1 VDQVRLIVVRGNSGS
16 GKTSV
21 ALGLR
26 RVYGRGIAWV
36 SQDTIRRT
44 ILGDFDHLGG
54 RNIGLIDQVV
64 RYSLA
69 CGYHVVLDGIM
80 DTRRYEPMLAGLRRD
95 HTGPSFFYYLDAS
108 LEETL
113 RRHDTRIQRT
123 EFGAEDLRCWYRPRD
138 LLATIPERVIPESST
153 FAETVSAILADSQ
166 LLTSVIFRAEAA
178 ADRDLTS
185 WLELVQ
191 EVEPLFGA
199 MPDFAA
205 HARRALDR
213 GSALVVRDRDDT
225 VLGAALLSH
234 GPADHEIDWLAVRA
248 DARRRGVAHALL
260 AAIMAR
266 WPPPDDIEVV
276 TFGPHVSD
284 GQPARALYESVGFR
298 PAEIL
303 PAGPDGGSRQRFVLQ
318 QGLASAD
325 QAALAGLA

>member
-1 VDQVRLIVVRGNSGS
+1 MDQVRLIVLRGNSGS

-21 ALGLR
+21 ALELR
-26 RVYGRGIAWV
+26 EAYGRGIAWV

-44 ILGDFDHLGG
+44 ILRDFDHAGG
-54 RNIGLIDQVV
+54 RNIGLIDQIV

-69 CGYHVVLDGIM
+69 RGYHVVLDGIM

-123 EFGAEDLRCWYRPRD
+123 EFGAEDMRRWYRPRD
-138 LLATIPERVIPESST
+138 LLTTIPERVIPQSST
-153 FAETVSAILADSQ
+153 LAQTVSVILADSQ
-166 LLTSVIFRAEAA
+166 LLTSVILRAEAA

-191 EVEPLFGA
+191 EVEPIFGP
-199 MPDFAA
+199 MPDFAV
-205 HARRALDR
+205 HARRAADR

-234 GPADHEIDWLAVRA
+234 SPSSRKIHWLAVRA
-248 DARRRGVAHALL
+248 DARRRGVARVLL
-260 AAIMAR
+260 AAILAR

-276 TFGPHVSD
+276 TFGPHVSY
-284 GQPARALYESVGFR
+284 GRPARALYESAGFR
-298 PAEIL
+298 PAEIR
-303 PAGPDGGSRQRFVLQ
+303 PAGPEGGSRQRFVLQ
-318 QGLASAD
+318 Q
-325 QAALAGLA
+325 ALATADRRR